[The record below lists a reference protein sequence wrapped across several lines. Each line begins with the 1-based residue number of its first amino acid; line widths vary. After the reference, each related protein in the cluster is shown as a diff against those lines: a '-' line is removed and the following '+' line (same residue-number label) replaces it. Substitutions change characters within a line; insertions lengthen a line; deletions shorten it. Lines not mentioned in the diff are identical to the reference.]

1 MNVFACAS
9 YECAP
14 EGRHVGRTS
23 GLSASNFHVVLPS
36 SSESLHQRS
45 PTSSRPLMFFT
56 CVEKRRAMCQYEE
69 DHTGDARITITA
81 SSTAARPVSSTRLLC
96 ARGHFLPAIL
106 TVQKSTA
113 SNSTTTTKF
122 VTNAESPV
130 FTSSPVPVVERHAHT
145 YTFTQLDRQTDTQ
158 ACTYAQG

>member
-56 CVEKRRAMCQYEE
+56 CVEKRRAMCQYE